1 MKKVN
6 ESEVSDTTKPE
17 EHKGSTN
24 DEPEFVKQA
33 PDEYKNIWRKLTESA
48 KTLLINQANNR
59 MLENKEQIANFWAT
73 RNFEKLLEEA
83 KHVQRMQKVEPV
95 NESVS
100 DPLAKIC
107 SMLRS

>member
-1 MKKVN
+1 
-6 ESEVSDTTKPE
+6 
-17 EHKGSTN
+17 
-24 DEPEFVKQA
+24 
-33 PDEYKNIWRKLTESA
+33 
-48 KTLLINQANNR
+48 

-83 KHVQRMQKVEPV
+83 KHVQRMQKVEHV
-95 NESVS
+95 RESVRESVSESVS

>member
-1 MKKVN
+1 
-6 ESEVSDTTKPE
+6 
-17 EHKGSTN
+17 
-24 DEPEFVKQA
+24 
-33 PDEYKNIWRKLTESA
+33 
-48 KTLLINQANNR
+48 

-83 KHVQRMQKVEPV
+83 KHVQRMQKVELI

>member
-1 MKKVN
+1 
-6 ESEVSDTTKPE
+6 
-17 EHKGSTN
+17 
-24 DEPEFVKQA
+24 
-33 PDEYKNIWRKLTESA
+33 
-48 KTLLINQANNR
+48 

-95 NESVS
+95 HESVS
-100 DPLAKIC
+100 DPLVKIC

>member
-1 MKKVN
+1 M
-6 ESEVSDTTKPE
+6 
-17 EHKGSTN
+17 
-24 DEPEFVKQA
+24 
-33 PDEYKNIWRKLTESA
+33 
-48 KTLLINQANNR
+48 NQANNR